1 MAGSGVFPK
10 SQNDKIYSGDYNA
23 IRSVAGGVVE
33 SFYGN
38 PMSSNNVTKEK
49 ITAAQMGSLRYD
61 INRAYK
67 HITGVNGIGSVLARG
82 NKVTATNFNSY
93 KNTADYCETN
103 KLLVDPTQLATTVYS
118 NNFTSTW
125 TGIHVWQTVFT
136 WSTNAKATYFFNAG
150 GYFEVGTNGT
160 NSTGSTQDK
169 LWHHLLNTMPLQT
182 YTRNNWIYN
191 IDINRKYHGGGYY
204 GYGYGYGYASDYIR
218 TQVQKIAANQLMV
231 TITLHAHLSNI
242 NTDAYG
248 AITEYCSVDAIIE
261 ESPARTTVSIW

>member
-67 HITGVNGIGSVLARG
+67 HITGVNGIGTVLARG

-103 KLLVDPTQLATTVYS
+103 KLLVHPTQLATTIYS
-118 NNFTSTW
+118 NNITSTW
-125 TGIHVWQTVFT
+125 TGTHVWQTTYT

-150 GYFEVGTNGT
+150 GYFEVGTSGSNGT
-160 NSTGSTQDK
+160 GSPNDNTW
-169 LWHHLLNTMPLQT
+169 LNLLNTEPVRT

-191 IDINRKYHGGGYY
+191 IDIDQKYYGGGGYY
-204 GYGYGYGYASDYIR
+204 GYGYGSDYIR
-218 TQVQKIAANQLMV
+218 IQVEKMSANQLRV
-231 TITLHAHLSNI
+231 TLTLYAASGNVDV
-242 NTDAYG
+242 DAYG
-248 AITEYCSVDAIIE
+248 TVTEYCSVDAIIE
-261 ESPARTTVSIW
+261 ESSTRATLSIW

>member
-67 HITGVNGIGSVLARG
+67 HITGVNGIGTVLARG

-103 KLLVDPTQLATTVYS
+103 KLLVNPTQLATTVYS
-118 NNFTSTW
+118 NNLTTTW
-125 TGIHVWQTVFT
+125 GGLHVWQTVFT

-150 GYFEVGTNGT
+150 GRVRLQYGKS
-160 NSTGSTQDK
+160 STGTDHDADWQGLPLGQRRLATGTWIVCMCS
-169 LWHHLLNTMPLQT
+169 PLQ
-182 YTRNNWIYN
+182 
-191 IDINRKYHGGGYY
+191 D
-204 GYGYGYGYASDYIR
+204 
-218 TQVQKIAANQLMV
+218 
-231 TITLHAHLSNI
+231 
-242 NTDAYG
+242 
-248 AITEYCSVDAIIE
+248 
-261 ESPARTTVSIW
+261 VSWRSILFRQDSGRSGHRA